1 MTKFDYRLAN
11 DLDEDMQ
18 KLRCRVNYNA
28 LRFTKRIQSVGMK
41 VVKRMRKM
49 AKRFIAV
56 HLRFSH
62 FRFFFLMVFPSCDD
76 FIHTFVYCR
85 FEPDMLAFSG
95 CDFGGGEKERAEL
108 AEIRKRWDT
117 LPVSSPISSA

>member
-1 MTKFDYRLAN
+1 MSIHSKVIFVSIVTQKLYLFQFCGAYSCFLQVLQLTKFDYRLAN

-62 FRFFFLMVFPSCDD
+62 FRFVPL
-76 FIHTFVYCR
+76 
-85 FEPDMLAFSG
+85 
-95 CDFGGGEKERAEL
+95 
-108 AEIRKRWDT
+108 
-117 LPVSSPISSA
+117 ISS